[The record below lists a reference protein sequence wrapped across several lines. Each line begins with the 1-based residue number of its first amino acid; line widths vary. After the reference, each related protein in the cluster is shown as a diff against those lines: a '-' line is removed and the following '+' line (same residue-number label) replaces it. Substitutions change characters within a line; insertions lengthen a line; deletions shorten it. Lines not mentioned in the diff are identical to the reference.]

1 MKYKVAVFD
10 MDGTILDTLEDL
22 KNSVNHALNIGGYPL
37 RSLEEVKG
45 FVGNGIPKLIE
56 RACPQDLDDDK
67 RKKVYADFTE
77 HYKVHCK
84 DETHPYV
91 GVNKAI
97 SKLKNAGLKV
107 AVVSNKDDYAV
118 KELCDLYFNG
128 AFDFSLG
135 RRDGVNKKPAPDMVN
150 AALKYFGVQKTEA
163 VYLGDSD
170 VDYETAKNSGLD
182 FIGVSWGFKG
192 RAFLEDLGAE
202 TIIDSATEIFDAVTV
217 D

>member
-22 KNSVNHALNIGGYPL
+22 KNSVNYALNKSGYL
-37 RSLEEVKG
+37 IRSLKEVKG

-56 RACPQDLDDDK
+56 RACPRGLTDAE

-91 GVNKAI
+91 GVNEAI

-118 KELCDLYFNG
+118 KELCDLYFKD

-135 RRDGVNKKPAPDMVN
+135 RRDEVNKKPAPDMVN
-150 AALKYFGVQKTEA
+150 ATLKYFGVKNTDA

-170 VDYETAKNSGLD
+170 VDYETAKNSNLD

-192 RAFLEDLGAE
+192 RVFLENLGTK
-202 TIIDSATEIFDAVTV
+202 TIIDDASEIFDAVTI

>member
-22 KNSVNHALNIGGYPL
+22 KNSVNYALNKSGYPI
-37 RSLEEVKG
+37 RSLKEVKG

-77 HYKVHCK
+77 YYKVHCK

-91 GVNKAI
+91 GVNEAI

-107 AVVSNKDDYAV
+107 TVVSNKDDYAV
-118 KELCDLYFNG
+118 KELCDLYFKD

-150 AALKYFGVQKTEA
+150 AALKYFGVKNTDA

-170 VDYETAKNSGLD
+170 VDYETAKNSNLD

-192 RAFLEDLGAE
+192 RSFLENLGTK
-202 TIIDSATEIFDAVTV
+202 TIIDDASEIFDAVTI